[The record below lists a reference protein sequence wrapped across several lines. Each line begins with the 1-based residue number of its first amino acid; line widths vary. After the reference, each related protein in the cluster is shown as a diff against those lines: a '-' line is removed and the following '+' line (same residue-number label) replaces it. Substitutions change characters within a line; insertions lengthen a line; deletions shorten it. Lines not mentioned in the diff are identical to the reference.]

1 MIFFFF
7 AYFVFTKLYVS
18 FFYKMT
24 INNFVLFII
33 NVKLR
38 WCKWFFSPE
47 KMTENLSVIIN
58 TCIIFIYFYRTVVE
72 QSIVL

>member
-1 MIFFFF
+1 MKNDFFFF

-33 NVKLR
+33 NVKLL
-38 WCKWFFSPE
+38 WCECIHQK
-47 KMTENLSVIIN
+47 KMTANLSVIIN
-58 TCIIFIYFYRTVVE
+58 TCIIFI
-72 QSIVL
+72 S

>member
-1 MIFFFF
+1 MKNDFFFF

-33 NVKLR
+33 NVKLL
-38 WCKWFFSPE
+38 WCE
-47 KMTENLSVIIN
+47 
-58 TCIIFIYFYRTVVE
+58 CIH
-72 QSIVL
+72 QKK

>member
-1 MIFFFF
+1 MIFFF

-33 NVKLR
+33 NV
-38 WCKWFFSPE
+38 
-47 KMTENLSVIIN
+47 NYYGVSVIHQKMI
-58 TCIIFIYFYRTVVE
+58 E
-72 QSIVL
+72 KSIDYYK